1 VLDPG
6 VLQDSPQPG
15 QLYELAGRA
24 IGGAGD
30 YEEALNLAR
39 RTGQEQAFLI
49 GARLLSGTIEPQQAG
64 EAYAL
69 LAEGLIAALQKQ
81 VEGLMMAT
89 HGRVPEGDAVV
100 LAMGKLGGREM
111 TATSDLDL
119 IIIYDAG
126 TVPSTGLK
134 PLPAMLYYSRFTQR
148 LISALSAGTGEGH
161 LYEVDMRLRPSG
173 NSGPVATSLPAFVD
187 YQAKQ
192 AWTWEHMALTRARVI
207 SGPPALRERL
217 AAVIAET
224 LAKPRDAAQTARDV
238 REMRDKV
245 AAHKRA
251 SDPWDLKYVRGGL
264 VDVEFIAQYLQLI
277 HAASSPAVLKQNT
290 IEALTA
296 LREAGHL
303 DADAAA
309 ALIGAARL
317 YQALTQILR
326 LCVEGTF
333 VVAAASAGVK
343 ARLAQAAGAPDFTR
357 VEAELQERLGEVS
370 KLFDVIIP
378 AST

>member
-1 VLDPG
+1 
-6 VLQDSPQPG
+6 
-15 QLYELAGRA
+15 
-24 IGGAGD
+24 
-30 YEEALNLAR
+30 
-39 RTGQEQAFLI
+39 
-49 GARLLSGTIEPQQAG
+49 
-64 EAYAL
+64 
-69 LAEGLIAALQKQ
+69 
-81 VEGLMMAT
+81 
-89 HGRVPEGDAVV
+89 
-100 LAMGKLGGREM
+100 
-111 TATSDLDL
+111 
-119 IIIYDAG
+119 
-126 TVPSTGLK
+126 
-134 PLPAMLYYSRFTQR
+134 
-148 LISALSAGTGEGH
+148 
-161 LYEVDMRLRPSG
+161 
-173 NSGPVATSLPAFVD
+173 VD

-224 LAKPRDAAQTARDV
+224 LARPRDAAATAKDV
-238 REMRDKV
+238 REMRGKV

-333 VVAAASAGVK
+333 VAAGASAGVK
-343 ARLAQAAGAPDFTR
+343 ARLAQAAGAPDFAH